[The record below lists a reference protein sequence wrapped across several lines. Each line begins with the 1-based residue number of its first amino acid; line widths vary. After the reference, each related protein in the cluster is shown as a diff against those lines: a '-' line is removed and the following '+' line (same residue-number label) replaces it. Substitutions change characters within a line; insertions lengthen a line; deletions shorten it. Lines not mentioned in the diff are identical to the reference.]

1 MHSSKAMDDSLTS
14 KGDAP
19 LETFL
24 TTQTIGG
31 NKITISIPVVV
42 NKDPDT
48 QKSTT
53 TQTLPT
59 SSTTT

>member
-1 MHSSKAMDDSLTS
+1 MDDSLTS
-14 KGDAP
+14 KGDALT